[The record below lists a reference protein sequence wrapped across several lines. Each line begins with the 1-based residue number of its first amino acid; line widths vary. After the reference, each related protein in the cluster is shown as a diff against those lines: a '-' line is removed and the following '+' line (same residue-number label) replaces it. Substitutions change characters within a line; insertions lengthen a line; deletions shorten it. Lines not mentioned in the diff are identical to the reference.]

1 MSLTYLCPKCR
12 AILNPNVRVVL
23 IAHFGDRKGLVLLS
37 PKLGD
42 FKFHCDKGFYDG
54 VHKGDLLEF
63 HCPVCSE
70 SLTSPTMEHF
80 TEMLLLN
87 GDRAGAEPKLL
98 RFSRV
103 SEERATFVYD
113 GESVKEFGEDAEMLH
128 KRMELDR
135 DWSW

>member
-23 IAHFGDRKGLVLLS
+23 IAHFEDRKGLVLLS

-70 SLTSPTMEHF
+70 SLTSPTMENF

-113 GESVKEFGEDAEMLH
+113 GESVKEFGEDAKMLH